1 MIQTKKCVSQLN
13 VNQENITIL
22 VLVNVKICFVYKEG
36 QMAQLE
42 EIAIIVLKAPTGQKI
57 QMMKV
62 IYVWTNARKVMNNK
76 KEDV

>member
-1 MIQTKKCVSQLN
+1 MIQTKKCVNQLN

-22 VLVNVKICFVYKEG
+22 VLVNVKICFVYKED

-42 EIAIIVLKAPTGQKI
+42 EIAIIVLKAPIGQKI

-62 IYVWTNARKVMNNK
+62 ISVWTNALKVMNNK